1 MFPRDLLNLVG
12 DYAPFEVRLFV
23 LIDNLSKRRQEPF
36 YQHDFTELVNFL
48 IVAPHKKE
56 DGKQWPIVAEF
67 YRVDQ
72 EDYSCACQFHQS
84 LIANRKHRFVI
95 EMCED
100 GRVISYKPKPI
111 RELRPTRPLC
121 FLDFADSV
129 FDLIIQELDMKL
141 LTGDIDRDVVLTT
154 VLAMAYKHSPK
165 ILPVIK

>member
-1 MFPRDLLNLVG
+1 MFPRDLLNLIG

-23 LIDNLSKRRQEPF
+23 LVNNLPKRRQEPF
-36 YQHDFTELVNFL
+36 YQHDFAELVNFL
-48 IVAPHKKE
+48 IVAHKKE
-56 DGKQWPIVAEF
+56 VGRHWPIVNEF
-67 YRVDQ
+67 HRVNQ

-84 LIANRKHRFVI
+84 LIADRKHRFVI

-100 GRVISYKPKPI
+100 GRVVSYKPKPI

-129 FDLIIQELDMKL
+129 FDLIIRELDMKL
-141 LTGDIDRDVVLTT
+141 LMETIDRDVVLTT
-154 VLAMAYKHSPK
+154 VLAVAYKHCPK